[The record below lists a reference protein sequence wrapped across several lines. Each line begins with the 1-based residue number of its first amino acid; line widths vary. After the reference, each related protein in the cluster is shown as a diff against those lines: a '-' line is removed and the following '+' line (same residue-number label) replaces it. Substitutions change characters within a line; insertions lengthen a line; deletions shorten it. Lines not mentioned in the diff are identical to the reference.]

1 MVRVSERSGGWN
13 HQFCLHKVG
22 YSKRFGGWML
32 KSTDIFVADVYNLD
46 PYLCMFRLESSWII
60 NALQP
65 GWRWFVI
72 AQDWDERDEKNRY
85 EALSMGIEREENDI
99 LLLLQGMGFYV
110 LIWPQKINIFT
121 ASKIGQRTSAQ
132 HQLLHWASGKS
143 NLWCNSAW
151 RALLATTR
159 FYEQKMKV

>member
-1 MVRVSERSGGWN
+1 MWLVRVSERSGGWN

-72 AQDWDERDEKNRY
+72 AQDWDERDEKKSIWGPQHGDRTRGKWHITVT
-85 EALSMGIEREENDI
+85 ARDGILRIDLTTKKSTYSRHRKLGSAPVHSISSFTERVVRATYDAI
-99 LLLLQGMGFYV
+99 
-110 LIWPQKINIFT
+110 
-121 ASKIGQRTSAQ
+121 
-132 HQLLHWASGKS
+132 QLDEL
-143 NLWCNSAW
+143 
-151 RALLATTR
+151 
-159 FYEQKMKV
+159 Y